1 MNEDILQQYAADPKA
16 VAAPKN
22 AELAEI
28 TKLARKQL
36 RLQANV
42 VKAEEK
48 LKAAQAAL
56 DAVEGKALPE
66 AMLAVGLTEF
76 TLKNKSRVKIADVI
90 RAAIPKARAEEA
102 LRWLIKNKHEGLIKG
117 EVEINFGRGDRRI
130 EKVLAFLKQ
139 KQFTGLDYSRQET
152 VHAGTLSAWV
162 RQQVEAG
169 KKVPEDLLGVYR
181 TIKAVITPPKVKTLP
196 SQPTTTKGE

>member
-1 MNEDILQQYAADPKA
+1 MEEDILQQYAADPKA

-28 TKLARKQL
+28 TKLARKQI
-36 RLQANV
+36 RLQASV

-48 LKAAQAAL
+48 LRAAQAAL

-90 RAAIPKARAEEA
+90 RAAIPKARLPEA
-102 LRWLIKNKHEGLIKG
+102 LTWLVQHHQEGLIKG
-117 EVEINFGRGDRRI
+117 TVEVNFG
-130 EKVLAFLKQ
+130 LK
-139 KQFTGLDYSRQET
+139 
-152 VHAGTLSAWV
+152 
-162 RQQVEAG
+162 
-169 KKVPEDLLGVYR
+169 
-181 TIKAVITPPKVKTLP
+181 
-196 SQPTTTKGE
+196 KGETFSFSAMKENAARLELIAATYLMPNLEND